1 MDEVIEKLMT
11 AIGAMAEAGHA
22 FYKAMIKS
30 GADRAEATAGMQSFV
45 AQFLHE
51 TMENSRQ
58 KKRRK
63 EQDE

>member
-1 MDEVIEKLMT
+1 MDEMIEKLMT